1 MRVYRPW
8 RQMRDAGDDV
18 FELDRRA
25 KRGRRESIPPQAGQR
40 PTQPPTPNPPPI
52 FNATTH
58 NANCALESILTVR
71 FLIDSTI
78 LPSNLQHNVWRLAC
92 HDGAVDWVR
101 DLRRRTIWP

>member
-1 MRVYRPW
+1 LSGVCSGVRSLGMRGV
-8 RQMRDAGDDV
+8 AC
-18 FELDRRA
+18 LA
-25 KRGRRESIPPQAGQR
+25 T
-40 PTQPPTPNPPPI
+40 TQPQR
-52 FNATTH
+52 
-58 NANCALESILTVR
+58 NCALESILTVR